1 MARTSEFGG
10 LSSIGQNERSSIND
24 AVMGLST
31 NQGLDGLG
39 KSALGLGLG
48 HAFGKANPAFGVIGM
63 AKSLSNI
70 NQDRAVAKALGKSY
84 GIPGVVN
91 SINPF
96 GISMTQSLAN
106 AMDTDK
112 SGSVSQ
118 TEVDNAYGIG
128 MTGSGYGPGV
138 DRSNP
143 SSTTGIDVAMG
154 RDVDQYG
161 FSNNQNTYS
170 HREAANIGL
179 DVQSGIGRGV
189 DTVGLG
195 GLGKAGYTGSVGN
208 AFGFGKAEGVDTA
221 DPNSTG
227 ASTGIGGS
235 ASGVAGMGDESG
247 AGTGSSS
254 SSATAGQDTATSGP
268 TGTSY
273 SSDEQGSGGGS
284 SGGTYICTAL
294 YEMGDMK
301 KSIYKYDQ
309 IYGKKVD
316 PATYRGY
323 ELWGKYVA
331 TKLRKKGIVYK
342 IAKPI
347 ALTWANQMAYDL
359 SKGKIGKNSTLIKI
373 TKTIG
378 EGACYVLGQIFKR
391 RKLWLKST

>member
-1 MARTSEFGG
+1 MATNESFGGLGG
-10 LSSIGQNERSSIND
+10 LSSSERS
-24 AVMGLST
+24 GLNTEALSLDT
-31 NQGLDGLG
+31 NQGIMGNLAGKGIGAAISNAVPTAISTGLSFAGLAKGLG
-39 KSALGLGLG
+39 
-48 HAFGKANPAFGVIGM
+48 
-63 AKSLSNI
+63 NI
-70 NQDRAVAKALGKSY
+70 QNDRAAQKGMNKSY
-84 GIPGVVN
+84 GPVN
-91 SINPF
+91 VA
-96 GISMTQSLAN
+96 QSLLSMGRPTQTLAN
-106 AMDTDK
+106 LMDTDK
-112 SGSVSQ
+112 SGRVGRDELS
-118 TEVDNAYGIG
+118 NAYGIG
-128 MTGSGYGPGV
+128 ITGSGYGAGV
-138 DRSNP
+138 DRGNP
-143 SSTTGIDVAMG
+143 SSLSGLDVTTGK
-154 RDVDQYG
+154 DVDQYG
-161 FSNNQNTYS
+161 FSNNPNTYS
-170 HREAANIGL
+170 SREAANIGL

-227 ASTGIGGS
+227 STGVS
-235 ASGVAGMGDESG
+235 VSN
-247 AGTGSSS
+247 
-254 SSATAGQDTATSGP
+254 P
-268 TGTSY
+268 SY
-273 SSDEQGSGGGS
+273 SDDAQSSGTGS

-309 IYGKKVD
+309 IYGKQVD

-342 IAKPI
+342 VAKPI

-359 SKGKIGKNSTLIKI
+359 SKGKVGKNSTLIKI

-391 RKLWLKST
+391 RQLWLKSQ

>member
-48 HAFGKANPAFGVIGM
+48 HALGKANPAFGVFGL

-91 SINPF
+91 SIDPF

-128 MTGSGYGPGV
+128 MTGSGYGAGV

-143 SSTTGIDVAMG
+143 SSLSGLDVTTGK
-154 RDVDQYG
+154 DVDQYG
-161 FSNNQNTYS
+161 FSNNPNTYS
-170 HREAANIGL
+170 SREAANIGL

-227 ASTGIGGS
+227 STGVS
-235 ASGVAGMGDESG
+235 VSN
-247 AGTGSSS
+247 
-254 SSATAGQDTATSGP
+254 P
-268 TGTSY
+268 SY
-273 SSDEQGSGGGS
+273 SDDAQSSGTGGS

>member
-48 HAFGKANPAFGVIGM
+48 HALGKANPAFGVFGL

-91 SINPF
+91 SIDPF

-128 MTGSGYGPGV
+128 MTGSGYGAGV

-143 SSTTGIDVAMG
+143 SSLSGLDVTTGK
-154 RDVDQYG
+154 DVDQYG
-161 FSNNQNTYS
+161 FSNNPNTYS
-170 HREAANIGL
+170 SREAANIGQ

-195 GLGKAGYTGSVGN
+195 VGSKAGYTGSVGN
-208 AFGFGKAEGVDTA
+208 AFGFGKAEGVDTD

-235 ASGVAGMGDESG
+235 AAGVSGMG
-247 AGTGSSS
+247 GTTS
-254 SSATAGQDTATSGP
+254 SSAN
-268 TGTSY
+268 TGY
-273 SSDEQGSGGGS
+273 ADDAQASGGGG
-284 SGGTYICTAL
+284 GGTYICTAL

-309 IYGKKVD
+309 IYGKQVD